1 MTSLHLPIASPCHE
15 DWDAMDP
22 SARGRFCHSCA
33 KDVHDLAAMTER
45 EARELLAATAGQRIC
60 VRYLADREG
69 RIRFRPEAVRVGVA
83 VAGLALAA
91 CTPHDNP
98 THANLRQ
105 QPAIEHVVPRV
116 DPEPELRPKM
126 GEAPMVE
133 VEPPQPPQPPQ
144 PIMGGIT
151 APPPPVVQHV
161 KGEIAVPNEPCDGP
175 PPARPASD
183 DLPRWH
189 EGMR

>member
-60 VRYLADREG
+60 VRYLADRDG
-69 RIRFRPEAVRVGVA
+69 RIRFRPEAAARAA

-116 DPEPELRPKM
+116 DPEPEVQPTM

-133 VEPPQPPQPPQ
+133 VEPPRPK
-144 PIMGGIT
+144 MGRIS

-175 PPARPASD
+175 PPAGKPTGD
-183 DLPRWH
+183 GLPRWH

>member
-33 KDVHDLAAMTER
+33 KDVHDLAVMTER
-45 EARELLAATAGQRIC
+45 EARDLLAANAGQRIC

-69 RIRFRPEAVRVGVA
+69 RIRFRPEAVARAA

-116 DPEPELRPKM
+116 DLQPEVRPTM

-133 VEPPQPPQPPQ
+133 VEPVRPAS
-144 PIMGGIT
+144 PIMGGIS

-161 KGEIAVPNEPCDGP
+161 KGDIAVPNLPCDGP
-175 PPARPASD
+175 PPTAEPAGPSD

>member
-45 EARELLAATAGQRIC
+45 EARELLTATAGQRIC

-69 RIRFRPEAVRVGVA
+69 RIRFRPEAVRVA

-105 QPAIEHVVPRV
+105 QPAIEHVAQRV
-116 DPEPELRPKM
+116 DPQPELRPTM
-126 GEAPMVE
+126 GEAPMV
-133 VEPPQPPQPPQ
+133 VAEPPT

-161 KGEIAVPNEPCDGP
+161 KGEVAVPNEPCDGSP
-175 PPARPASD
+175 EPKPASD
-183 DLPRWH
+183 ALPRWH